1 MDRQDQPRVAFEKYV
16 DSILDL
22 LIVGETRGIKEK
34 IIDLY
39 GKPEML
45 FFGPDEGTADMMDW
59 ASQHAR
65 QRGAY
70 FWKAFTTG
78 KSQTIGGIPHDVFG
92 MTTRS
97 VHQYV
102 IGIYRKLGLKVSIQF
117 YEMMQEENM
126 TKMQTGGPDGDLGS
140 NEIKISKDKT
150 VGIFSLFNSRNC

>member
-1 MDRQDQPRVAFEKYV
+1 MLDVDRQDQPRVAFEKYV
-16 DSILDL
+16 DAILDL
-22 LIVGETRGIKEK
+22 LIVGESRGIKEK

-65 QRGAY
+65 QRGAH

-102 IGIYRKLGLKVSIQF
+102 IGVYRKLGLKVFIDNLWF
-117 YEMMQEENM
+117 KEENM

-150 VGIFSLFNSRNC
+150 IGTLFY